1 MLNINF
7 VPDDYIQTSES
18 RRTNLLY
25 LVLFAVVM
33 AALVGS
39 FMTIKIRQ
47 RALNAKETTVNAK
60 LAQTQEAIKQFEEL
74 QKKRKAMMKTALTT
88 TELLEP
94 VPRSVLLASLTNN
107 LPRGVSLLRLNI
119 AQKQPKKT
127 RGAAPTNKYKKT
139 QAGKANAPQP
149 AVSREKLLETHID
162 IQGIAPS
169 NRQVAAYME
178 CLSTSTL
185 LENVALVESKEHK
198 IKDEDM
204 VFMQF
209 KLTAMLRKNV
219 HLTKQDVERIRTRG
233 ENATRIF

>member
-25 LVLFAVVM
+25 LVLFALVM

-39 FMTIKIRQ
+39 FMTIKIQQ

-60 LAQTQEAIKQFEEL
+60 LAQTQEAIRQFEEL

-107 LPRGVSLLRLNI
+107 LPRGVSLLQRNI
-119 AQKQPKKT
+119 AQKEPKKK
-127 RGAAPTNKYKKT
+127 RGVAPTNRYKKA

-149 AVSREKLLETHID
+149 AVSREKRLETHID

-198 IKDEDM
+198 IKNEDM
-204 VFMQF
+204 VFMRF

-219 HLTKQDVERIRTRG
+219 HLTKQDVEKIRTRG
-233 ENATRIF
+233 ENATRVF